1 MSLKVQIKESKQVSK
16 WVEYK
21 DSDGT
26 VLAEFKIR
34 GDAYQAYLSAKE
46 RASNQVSS
54 KGFDVTTATKDDQT
68 YIELLRDCVACHLI
82 EDWKGVEFED
92 SKGNTTQPPYTQENA
107 IKLLRMGD
115 LGNVLWLFITTNAA
129 KIQEEADKEH
139 AETLGK

>member
-21 DSDGT
+21 DAEGN

-34 GDAYQAYLSAKE
+34 GEGYQAYIAAKE
-46 RASNQVSS
+46 QAHNQVSA
-54 KGFDVTTATKDDQT
+54 KGFDVEKATKDDKT

-82 EDWKGVEFED
+82 EDWKGIEFED
-92 SKGNTTQPPYTQENA
+92 EKGNVTQPPYTQENA

-115 LGNVLWLFITTNAA
+115 IGNILWLFITTHAIE
-129 KIQEEADKEH
+129 IQAQADKEH
-139 AETLGK
+139 KETLGK

>member
-21 DSDGT
+21 DSEGA

-34 GDAYQAYLSAKE
+34 GDNYQAYIAAKE

-54 KGFDVTTATKDDQT
+54 KGFDVATASKEDKT

-82 EDWKGVEFED
+82 EDWKGIEFED
-92 SKGNTTQPPYTQENA
+92 KKGNITEPPYTQENA

-115 LGNVLWLFITTNAA
+115 LGNVLWMFITAHA
-129 KIQEEADKEH
+129 SEIQAESDKEH
-139 AETLGK
+139 KETLGK